1 MKKKT
6 TDELILEIQQQ
17 LWNIMISRK
26 EPVDKW
32 ELERVRDDIKSSF
45 ITWNIFLCFFFCF
58 ILMVT
63 YG

>member
-26 EPVDKW
+26 EPVDNW

-45 ITWNIFLCFFFCF
+45 IAWNIFLCFFFCF
-58 ILMVT
+58 MLMVT